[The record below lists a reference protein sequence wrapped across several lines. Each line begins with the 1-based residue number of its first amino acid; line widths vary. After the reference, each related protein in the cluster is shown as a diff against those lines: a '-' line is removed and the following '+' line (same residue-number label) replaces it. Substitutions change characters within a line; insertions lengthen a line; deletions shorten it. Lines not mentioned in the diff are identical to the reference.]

1 MAIRMR
7 RGASADLDTAR
18 LQSGEI
24 AVATNPD
31 KVVVKTPGETI
42 LTLAT
47 TNDLALKVDTSSVGA
62 NNGIATLDSSGKVP
76 SSQLPSY
83 VDDVIEGYLY
93 EGSFYEDA
101 QHTELITPES
111 SKIYVDLSTDKTYRW
126 SGTVYVDV
134 TGASAWGEIGGD
146 IRNQTDL
153 ADILDAKSTLNQ
165 LRQTIGYVGVND
177 MPFPFDFTEITQ
189 DGITFKA
196 ESDGTITLSGRATS
210 LTTVTLTQNYV
221 GDNNYHYFGIRT
233 TEKSTWDYITAAENI
248 QMIVKNT
255 FINRDSLSR
264 MAFGIGV
271 LVTISIRVNKGVD
284 LTSKTLNL
292 LPVILRQN
300 SFDRRIDEVE
310 SLCYETDKTV
320 VSSLN
325 DVDKFPCYLGN
336 SLSLDP
342 RRNVRFSTIKEVLK
356 TYFDNEYISASVEDE
371 TLILG

>member
-126 SGTVYVDV
+126 GGAVYVDV
-134 TGASAWGEIGGD
+134 TGASAWGEIRGTLS
-146 IRNQTDL
+146 NQTDL
-153 ADILDAKSTLNQ
+153 LNALNAKQDTLTLPLSTANGGTGNANGYIRTGQ
-165 LRQTIGYVGVND
+165 KNDTTIGHYATAEGYNTTASGLSSHAEGEESIASAAMSHAEGVY
-177 MPFPFDFTEITQ
+177 TT
-189 DGITFKA
+189 A
-196 ESDGTITLSGRATS
+196 SGRQSHAEGHTSSATGDYAHAEGQLS
-210 LTTVTLTQNYV
+210 TASGNGSHAEGYRTVASGSYSHAEGEATEAGYSRQHVQGIYNENKSNTLFEIGN
-221 GDNNYHYFGIRT
+221 G
-233 TEKSTWDYITAAENI
+233 ENVSG
-248 QMIVKNT
+248 IVK
-255 FINRDSLSR
+255 
-264 MAFGIGV
+264 
-271 LVTISIRVNKGVD
+271 
-284 LTSKTLNL
+284 
-292 LPVILRQN
+292 
-300 SFDRRIDEVE
+300 
-310 SLCYETDKTV
+310 
-320 VSSLN
+320 
-325 DVDKFPCYLGN
+325 
-336 SLSLDP
+336 
-342 RRNVRFSTIKEVLK
+342 RRNAFEVYKDGHINVNGDIYKNGESYIKVQ
-356 TYFDNEYISASVEDE
+356 NE
-371 TLILG
+371 TLIIV